1 MDNFLNKFKAL
12 RGWTNKDFM
21 QQLSSIAKSAGEA
34 TLEVYNQ
41 EFEVE
46 AKPDS
51 SPLTEADLASHK
63 LIFEKLTELTPE
75 LPILSEESAT
85 IAWSKRREW
94 QTYWLIDPLDGT
106 KEFLKRNG
114 EFTVN
119 IALIHQNQPI
129 LGVVYAPVLDLLY
142 FASIEIGAYKQDA
155 DNEVVP
161 IKVAGGVGNRPMKVM
176 GSRSHQTEEFTD
188 YLKQFDS
195 IELVSMGSS
204 LKLCYVAEGKAD
216 IYPRLGPTSEWDT
229 AAAHAIVKF
238 AGGDCLNFETNKEL
252 TYNTKDSL
260 LNPYFIVTGYKGRQ
274 GDN

>member
-21 QQLSSIAKSAGEA
+21 QRLSSIAKSAGEA

-46 AKPDS
+46 AKPDN

-94 QTYWLIDPLDGT
+94 QTYWLVDPLDGT
-106 KEFLKRNG
+106 KEFVKRNG

-142 FASIEIGAYKQDA
+142 FGSIEIGAYKQDA

-161 IKVAGGVGNRPMKVM
+161 IKVAGSVEKRPIRVM
-176 GSRSHQTEEFTD
+176 GSRSHQTEEFKD

-216 IYPRLGPTSEWDT
+216 IYPRLGLTSEWDT